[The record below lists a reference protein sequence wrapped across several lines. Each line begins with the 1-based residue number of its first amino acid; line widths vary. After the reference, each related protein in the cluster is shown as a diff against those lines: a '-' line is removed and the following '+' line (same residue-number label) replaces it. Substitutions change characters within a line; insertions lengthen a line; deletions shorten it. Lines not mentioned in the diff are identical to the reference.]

1 MSQRSLCH
9 IDFKMVEILQKLK
22 EGKNVE
28 VPIYD
33 FNTHSRCA
41 ETKTVYG
48 ATIIIFEGIMTFHAE
63 KLRELMDLKSNTC
76 ASFSTYLY

>member
-1 MSQRSLCH
+1 
-9 IDFKMVEILQKLK
+9 MVEILQKLK

-63 KLRELMDLKSNTC
+63 KLRELMDLKSNTR
-76 ASFSTYLY
+76 AVLSTYFY

>member
-1 MSQRSLCH
+1 M
-9 IDFKMVEILQKLK
+9 IEIISKLK

-48 ATIIIFEGIMTFHAE
+48 ATIIIFEGIMTFHLE
-63 KLRELMDLKSNTC
+63 KLRELMDLKSNTQTRV
-76 ASFSTYLY
+76 FVST